1 MPLRFRIFNGIA
13 GFALSF
19 LSFAGSAFS
28 QSADVLRGQ
37 DIAAKHC
44 GGCHETTA
52 DKGREQSGR
61 YVPSLREVANT
72 PHYSVVRLRRIIAVP
87 PHSDMP
93 NVALNSSEINDVAAY
108 IQSLSKKAR

>member
-1 MPLRFRIFNGIA
+1 MPLRFRIFSCVA
-13 GFALSF
+13 GLALSF
-19 LSFAGSAFS
+19 LSFTGSAIS
-28 QSADVLRGQ
+28 QSADVSRGQ

-44 GGCHETTA
+44 AGCHETSA
-52 DKGREQSGR
+52 DKGREQNGR

-72 PHYSVVRLRRIIAVP
+72 PHYSLIRLRRIIAVP

-108 IQSLSKKAR
+108 IQSLRTKAR